1 MRRLPKT
8 HKKLPMKK
16 EDEPNFY
23 SMDKAHPLPTLEE
36 SPLPHST
43 IVPQIPRQGGLGG
56 MGGMQQM
63 HGMGAPGAGMP
74 PAFFN
79 QPGPKDSFEAR
90 EVPSMMGMG
99 QPRGPMN
106 MGMQGM
112 QNMNSMNAGINNL
125 RESGFPGQQGGGLGE
140 FGYPGGGMDQFQRLR
155 QFQQMQLLERQMGA
169 GQMPGLGAPDPY
181 AMMQQQQQQQQGTDH
196 MGRRLNRQQC

>member
-1 MRRLPKT
+1 
-8 HKKLPMKK
+8 MKK

-36 SPLPHST
+36 SPLPPST
-43 IVPQIPRQGGLGG
+43 IVPQIPRQGGLGN
-56 MGGMQQM
+56 MGGGGGGGMPQM
-63 HGMGAPGAGMP
+63 HGMGAPGAGMS

-79 QPGPKDSFEAR
+79 QSGPKESFEPR
-90 EVPSMMGMG
+90 ETPSMMGMG
-99 QPRGPMN
+99 QPRAPMN

-112 QNMNSMNAGINNL
+112 QNMNSMNGINNL
-125 RESGFPGQQGGGLGE
+125 RESGFPGQQGGLGE

-169 GQMPGLGAPDPY
+169 GQMSGMGSDPY
-181 AMMQQQQQQQQGTDH
+181 AMMQGGTDH

>member
-23 SMDKAHPLPTLEE
+23 SMDKARPLPTLEE
-36 SPLPHST
+36 SPLPPST
-43 IVPQIPRQGGLGG
+43 IVPQISRQGGL
-56 MGGMQQM
+56 GGMQQM

-79 QPGPKDSFEAR
+79 QHQHQHQPGPKDNFEPRDA
-90 EVPSMMGMG
+90 PSMMGMG
-99 QPRGPMN
+99 QPRGGPMN

-112 QNMNSMNAGINNL
+112 QNMNSMNGINNL
-125 RESGFPGQQGGGLGE
+125 RESGFPGQQGGMGE

-169 GQMPGLGAPDPY
+169 GQMPGMGGAADPY
-181 AMMQQQQQQQQGTDH
+181 AMMQQGTDH